1 MSQADTQAAAPQ
13 DEEAP
18 EPRIL
23 VHLEEMLRRAGKTQV
38 AVAEAIGIHSTNLS
52 RLGNGHVSFIRLD
65 TLKALC
71 RELECQPGDLL
82 TYE

>member
-1 MSQADTQAAAPQ
+1 MTDTQAETPGGTTQ
-13 DEEAP
+13 EEPAI
-18 EPRIL
+18 R
-23 VHLEEMLRRAGKTQV
+23 VHLEELLRRKGRKQV
-38 AVAEAIGIHSTNLS
+38 EVAEAIGIHSTNLS

>member
-1 MSQADTQAAAPQ
+1 MTQAEAQ
-13 DEEAP
+13 EEAP
-18 EPRIL
+18 PAEDAEPQIR
-23 VHLEEMLRRAGKTQV
+23 VHLDDVVRRSGKTHVQ
-38 AVAEAIGIHSTNLS
+38 VAEAIGIHSTNLS
-52 RLGNGHVSFIRLD
+52 RLSNAHVSFIRLD